1 MQTGTE
7 WLLVVVYLSFRPGS
21 EPEFKVFP
29 PYATQE
35 ACIAD
40 KKTIDANIK
49 TPGSQ
54 WFARCFK
61 RKLEITH
68 S

>member
-1 MQTGTE
+1 MHFDYI
-7 WLLVVVYLSFRPGS
+7 LVVVYLSFRPGS
-21 EPEFKVFP
+21 DAHFKQFP
-29 PYATQE
+29 PYATHA
-35 ACIAD
+35 ACMEE
-40 KKTIDANIK
+40 KKKIDANIK